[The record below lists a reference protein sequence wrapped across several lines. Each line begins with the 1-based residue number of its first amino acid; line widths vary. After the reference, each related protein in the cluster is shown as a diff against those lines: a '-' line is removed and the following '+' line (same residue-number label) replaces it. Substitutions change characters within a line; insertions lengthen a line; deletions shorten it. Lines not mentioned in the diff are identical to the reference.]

1 MKVNNY
7 LKINM
12 KRIYLFMA
20 LIVAGAVATVQKA
33 EAQAQTQTQTQTQT
47 VEKSIAEQQYF
58 KYIIVS
64 ITGNIKSEGIKVDV
78 DDGQNV
84 DRLRDKDGKK
94 MTFKTPAAVLMYFI
108 SEGWEMY
115 VSGSSTSG
123 SSASGFGSV
132 TTAPYWIM
140 RKPCTKEEFDAAV
153 KRGIK

>member
-1 MKVNNY
+1 M
-7 LKINM
+7 INKSIFM
-12 KRIYLFMA
+12 KRIFLFMA
-20 LIVAGAVATVQKA
+20 LMVAAVVATAQKA
-33 EAQAQTQTQTQTQT
+33 EAQAQAQTQAQIVGQ
-47 VEKSIAEQQYF
+47 SIAEQQYF

>member
-1 MKVNNY
+1 M
-7 LKINM
+7 INKSIFM
-12 KRIYLFMA
+12 KRIFLFMS
-20 LIVAGAVATVQKA
+20 LMVVTVVATAQKA
-33 EAQAQTQTQTQTQT
+33 EAQAQIQTQAQIVGQ
-47 VEKSIAEQQYF
+47 SIAEQQYF